1 MIWSFVLAAVGIAGI
16 YLAGKKSKWGWG
28 LGLAAQIL
36 WLVFALTTAQYGF
49 ILTAVAYGAVYG
61 KNLWQWHKE
70 DRPSTHYSAE
80 KSTLESCY
88 DDGLTD
94 AERKEYADRY
104 AAGPGRGLDDKG
116 RESLRRLRER
126 RNDQSKR
133 DQPTGG

>member
-16 YLAGKKSKWGWG
+16 YLAGRKSKWGWG
-28 LGLAAQIL
+28 LGLAAQVL

-49 ILTAVAYGAVYG
+49 ILTAVAYGAVYA
-61 KNLWQWHKE
+61 KNLWQWHRE
-70 DRPSTHYSAE
+70 ESTITTHHSAE
-80 KSTLESCY
+80 KSTLESYY

-126 RNDQSKR
+126 HNAQR
-133 DQPTGG
+133 